1 MRHKNCVPNLQSV
14 TDSLCGYHLHVCTA
28 RQTDDDDDS
37 AFEAEAG
44 LLRNVWELADVVS
57 PPEPDDAL
65 MARIYR
71 QVMAR
76 SASEEID
83 DDDLDWAVGAAKTP
97 EVDPTDGKKD
107 R

>member
-1 MRHKNCVPNLQSV
+1 MRQKKCVPNLQSV
-14 TDSLCGYHLHVCTA
+14 TDSLCGYHLHVCSV
-28 RQTDDDDDS
+28 RQTDDDDC
-37 AFEAEAG
+37 AFEAEAE
-44 LLRNVWELADVVS
+44 LLRDVWEMADVVS

-65 MARIYR
+65 MERIYR

-83 DDDLDWAVGAAKTP
+83 DDELDWAVGAAKTP
-97 EVDPTDGKKD
+97 EVDPTDGTKD